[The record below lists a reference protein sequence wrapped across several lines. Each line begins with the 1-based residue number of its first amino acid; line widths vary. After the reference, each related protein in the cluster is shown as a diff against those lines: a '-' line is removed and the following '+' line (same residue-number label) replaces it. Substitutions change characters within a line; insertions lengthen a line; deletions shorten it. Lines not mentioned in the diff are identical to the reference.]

1 MFLVAGTHVASW
13 DNTAVLLLNILHVH
27 PALYMLY
34 ILLKILLKKSHP
46 RFETAV
52 HLKPS
57 ALRVLLLQNHSA
69 FLTETKISVFCNHSS
84 LVNKYQSSVIF
95 GLYSINYLIKKLVF
109 ELIT

>member
-1 MFLVAGTHVASW
+1 MFLVADTHVASW
-13 DNTAVLLLNILHVH
+13 DNTAVLLLNI
-27 PALYMLY
+27 ACTCYTTNKY
-34 ILLKILLKKSHP
+34 CLKKPHP

-52 HLKPS
+52 PLKPS

-69 FLTETKISVFCNHSS
+69 LLTETKILVFCNHSS

-95 GLYSINYLIKKLVF
+95 GLYSIRLLDLKKLVF